1 MDIKPRLFSD
11 SIELM
16 DAYIERM
23 RIDEDFDAISTMLNR
38 FNEKIFE
45 SGEISKDQLRQLAVY
60 TVDKIYRFA
69 AELEVKDAIASMY
82 FKKVVARLMDSL
94 RSKGIE
100 VFYILD
106 NEIRED
112 RFELSVMLYELGGVT
127 VVTPYDDDKIL
138 GFEQVEG

>member
-1 MDIKPRLFSD
+1 L
-11 SIELM
+11 
-16 DAYIERM
+16 
-23 RIDEDFDAISTMLNR
+23 T
-38 FNEKIFE
+38 
-45 SGEISKDQLRQLAVY
+45 
-60 TVDKIYRFA
+60 
-69 AELEVKDAIASMY
+69 
-82 FKKVVARLMDSL
+82 L